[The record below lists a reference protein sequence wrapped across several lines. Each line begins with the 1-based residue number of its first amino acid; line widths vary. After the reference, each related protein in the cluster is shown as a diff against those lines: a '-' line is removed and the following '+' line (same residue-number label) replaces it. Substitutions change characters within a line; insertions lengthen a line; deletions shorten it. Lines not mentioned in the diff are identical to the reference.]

1 MGKKAIDYG
10 QRSLAAAL
18 EAEDDMWQLHA
29 LVLIAQA
36 EVKATRL
43 QASLISFEKAY
54 ELANVLADTS
64 AQAAIKKAIDD
75 VNAKLAKRE
84 QEGGEE
90 PVDDDELTERSLEK
104 TAEPE
109 PEPVPE
115 IETKESPKQEKK
127 DKKDK
132 KAKESPK
139 KEEKKESPKPTPR
152 PEPKEESPRTETDPP
167 TDTDNTAPDMS
178 TTQQQ

>member
-1 MGKKAIDYG
+1 MGKASK
-10 QRSLAAAL
+10 
-18 EAEDDMWQLHA
+18 
-29 LVLIAQA
+29 
-36 EVKATRL
+36 L

-115 IETKESPKQEKK
+115 IDSERGDSHESGRPLYTRNKVRQTPRAKGKGETKE
-127 DKKDK
+127 
-132 KAKESPK
+132 
-139 KEEKKESPKPTPR
+139 
-152 PEPKEESPRTETDPP
+152 
-167 TDTDNTAPDMS
+167 
-178 TTQQQ
+178 